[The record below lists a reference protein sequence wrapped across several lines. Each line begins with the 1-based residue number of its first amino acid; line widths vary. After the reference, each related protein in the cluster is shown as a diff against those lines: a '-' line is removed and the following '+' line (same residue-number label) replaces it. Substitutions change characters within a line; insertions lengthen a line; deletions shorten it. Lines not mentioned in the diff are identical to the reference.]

1 MKISEISADFAVSP
15 QISPADLVELKKAGF
30 RSVIC
35 NRPDGEGPGQPSF
48 EQIRTAAEVAGVEVR
63 YVPVKSGEI
72 TEQNLDAFG
81 LAMDELPSPVLAY
94 CLSGKRAA
102 ILWALNEAPNML
114 VSDIIS
120 LISKAG
126 YDIAAL
132 KPWLEKRSKH

>member
-1 MKISEISADFAVSP
+1 MATLH
-15 QISPADLVELKKAGF
+15 Q
-30 RSVIC
+30 
-35 NRPDGEGPGQPSF
+35 NQPTF
-48 EQIRTAAEVAGVEVR
+48 EQIGTAAEAAGIEVR

-72 TEQNLDAFG
+72 TEQNLVEFG
-81 LAMDELPSPVLAY
+81 NAMEELPSPVLAY

-126 YDIAAL
+126 YDIATL